1 MKIGNVAIV
10 FSEESIHVMVQDDVG
25 FILWYYFPDK
35 SGKNNR
41 EIFHQNFLA
50 GSRHISV

>member
-25 FILWYYFPDK
+25 FIFVAFFP
-35 SGKNNR
+35 GKNR
-41 EIFHQNFLA
+41 KIYCESFHQNFSSE
-50 GSRHISV
+50 SRYISV